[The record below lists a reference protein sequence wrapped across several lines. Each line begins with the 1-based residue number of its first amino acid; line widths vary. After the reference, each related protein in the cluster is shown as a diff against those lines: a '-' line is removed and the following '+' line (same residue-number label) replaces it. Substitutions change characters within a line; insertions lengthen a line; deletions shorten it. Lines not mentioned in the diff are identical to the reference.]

1 MIPIKAESPTIN
13 APPVTWLLIGANAAA
28 FAAQLAI
35 PEVGQT
41 DFNDT
46 FALVPAFLA
55 DPGTAADPG
64 YRPGDF
70 LPLLTS
76 SFMHAGV
83 LHLGLNMWVLWLFGG
98 PLEDRLGPWRF
109 LSLYLISGVAG
120 GLLHVAANL
129 ESMVPTLGASGAV
142 AGILGAY
149 SLAFPR
155 AKVTVVQPI
164 FFFPLVFQLPAA
176 IYTALWLGIQVLRG
190 LAELGDGGATT
201 GGIAWWAH
209 IGGFAAGLGLGA
221 VMGGRRGSR
230 WEDRYDEVI
239 NRHPPL
245 TRRPRPR

>member
-1 MIPIKAESPTIN
+1 MFPIRAESPTIN
-13 APPVTWLLIGANAAA
+13 LPPVTWLLIGANVAA

-35 PEVGQT
+35 PEARQS
-41 DFNDT
+41 DFHDT

-98 PLEDRLGPWRF
+98 VLEDRLGPWRF

-120 GLLHVAANL
+120 DLLHVAANL
-129 ESMVPTLGASGAV
+129 ESMVPAMGASGAV
-142 AGILGAY
+142 AGVLGAY
-149 SLAFPR
+149 TVAFPR

-164 FFFPLVFQLPAA
+164 LFFPLVFRLPAA
-176 IYTALWLGIQVLRG
+176 IYTALWLGIQVLQG
-190 LAELGDGGATT
+190 LAEWGGGAA

-221 VMGGRRGSR
+221 VLGARRPSLWGSR
-230 WEDRYDEVI
+230 YQETI
-239 NRHPPL
+239 KRHAPL
-245 TRRPRPR
+245 TRAPRLR